1 MELDRKVRDFPLPEG
16 LSNPPKNDL
25 GASFQ
30 RCVLDHIK
38 DTGQSFFF
46 RRFFSRHS

>member
-38 DTGQSFFF
+38 DTGL
-46 RRFFSRHS
+46 FFSL